1 MRSLESF
8 VQRMNNLNLSRPKME
23 VNPNFDQ
30 QLKDVVPAGSKIV
43 MLCRS
48 GLRCVPSSQR
58 AQSLGFEAY
67 NILEGFEGDPDSNAK
82 RGKKGGWKFYG
93 LPWRQN

>member
-1 MRSLESF
+1 
-8 VQRMNNLNLSRPKME
+8 
-23 VNPNFDQ
+23 
-30 QLKDVVPAGSKIV
+30 